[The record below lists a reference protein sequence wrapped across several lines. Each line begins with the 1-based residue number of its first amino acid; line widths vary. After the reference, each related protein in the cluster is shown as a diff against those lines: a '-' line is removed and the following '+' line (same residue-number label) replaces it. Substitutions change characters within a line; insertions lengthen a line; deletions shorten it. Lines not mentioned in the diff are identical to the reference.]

1 MTCGIWSKRMEKNI
15 GLCLVSVKIKSG
27 DEVCLSKEN
36 KIYKGKMTELPFI

>member
-1 MTCGIWSKRMEKNI
+1 MVLMKQNI

-27 DEVCLSKEN
+27 DEVSLSKEN